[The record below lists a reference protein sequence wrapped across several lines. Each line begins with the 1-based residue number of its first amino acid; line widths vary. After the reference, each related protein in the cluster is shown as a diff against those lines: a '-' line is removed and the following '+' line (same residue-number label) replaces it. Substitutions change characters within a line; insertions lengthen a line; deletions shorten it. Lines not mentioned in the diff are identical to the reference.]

1 MHDRLFAHKKKS
13 ANLKEGKELLI
24 TFSGHRQIFFM
35 KILNDF
41 PKWDIFT
48 SIELASSIHV
58 HHSHVLQL
66 TIEENFNRKKNMW
79 MTLIEILRSF
89 WWWNWKT
96 TFSHFST
103 WIAATNCWAGDFTI
117 HQTCIFY
124 ATSNGSMAVWF
135 VAKCGKIELYSIKP
149 ICAQRAILIEQII
162 FLN

>member
-66 TIEENFNRKKNMW
+66 TIEENFNRKKKYVN
-79 MTLIEILRSF
+79 
-89 WWWNWKT
+89 
-96 TFSHFST
+96 
-103 WIAATNCWAGDFTI
+103 D
-117 HQTCIFY
+117 
-124 ATSNGSMAVWF
+124 SNRDL
-135 VAKCGKIELYSIKP
+135 E
-149 ICAQRAILIEQII
+149 I
-162 FLN
+162 FLMVKLKNYFFAFQHMNSRNKLLSWRFYDSSNMYFLCYIERLNGRLVCCKMWENRALFN